1 MRSLAVRPCFYRV
14 TFGLRAST
22 VNRDCFAFDLSRNVT
37 LPLLPIK
44 YQTQTSRDFVIG
56 LFPSAFSCLYFNL
69 CMAP

>member
-22 VNRDCFAFDLSRNVT
+22 VNRDCFAFDLSGNVS

-44 YQTQTSRDFVIG
+44 YQT
-56 LFPSAFSCLYFNL
+56 
-69 CMAP
+69 